1 MYIWVIFNFK
11 NSYKSNQ
18 NSNYMGCLT
27 NIVGVTASTTIPF
40 YDELSEELQ
49 TAIATSE
56 GDKYLDTLTGGIDLN
71 TIDDVDYMNMVLND
85 GVKACAEASKVL
97 NDELLVAL
105 NNRYQA
111 SKPKFIGDIGRMSF
125 SGNLS
130 YPTKY
135 HGMRLRCNE
144 PIAGNIRI
152 SRIKLG
158 VNGAATFNVYIARC
172 DSRNDVI
179 SEILHTLEV
188 TTVPSV
194 MTNIDISGVTGGIVL
209 PMEINGV
216 EQEYYIFYNR
226 DEASGLYPKNNEI
239 KCGTCTSANRA
250 MDMLRNFV
258 HATGVYFNDQND
270 LPQVASDSY
279 AHGFVVTATIGCE
292 HESVICRE
300 YAKKEAMSLVM
311 ATAAQL
317 KAGELW
323 IEYIFKSGYVN
334 KTNLQNREY
343 LWGKRNHFRAEFDK
357 RITVL
362 ATSMTVGETNC
373 YTCKDEVITKGL
385 IRA

>member
-1 MYIWVIFNFK
+1 
-11 NSYKSNQ
+11 
-18 NSNYMGCLT
+18 MGCLT

-40 YDELSEELQ
+40 YDELPEQLQ
-49 TAIATSE
+49 TDIAASMS
-56 GDKYLDTLTGGIDLN
+56 GNYIDVLTGGIDLT
-71 TIDDVDYMNMVLND
+71 TIDDLDYMVRILED
-85 GVKACAEASKVL
+85 GLRACGQAEKVL

-105 NNRYQA
+105 NSRYQA
-111 SKPKFIGDIGRMSF
+111 SKPKFIGDIGRMAF

-130 YPTKY
+130 YPSKY
-135 HGMRLRCNE
+135 HGMRLRANQ

-152 SRIKLG
+152 SKIKLG

-172 DSRNDVI
+172 ESRNDVI

-194 MTNIDISGVTGGIVL
+194 MTNIDLSEVEGGIVL
-209 PMEINGV
+209 PMEINGI
-216 EQEYYIFYNR
+216 EQEYYIFYDR
-226 DEASGLYPKNNEI
+226 TEAGGLYPKNNEI

-250 MDMLRNFV
+250 MDALKNFV
-258 HATGVYFNDQND
+258 HAQGVYFEDQND
-270 LPQVASDSY
+270 LAQVASDSY

-292 HESVICRE
+292 QESVICRE

-311 ATAAQL
+311 ATAAQN
-317 KAGELW
+317 KAGEIW

-343 LWGKRNHFRAEFDK
+343 LWGKRSHFRAEFDK

-373 YTCKDEVITKGL
+373 YTCKDEVISKGL
-385 IRA
+385 IRS